1 MRLRHLTSAL
11 VFAALALA
19 AAGPTAHADSF
30 TDTRIAAIEERIEE
44 IQISDE
50 LLRTETD
57 ELAHT
62 RNITTALRNTR
73 AEIHQD
79 GVLIDKLDPAIAAY
93 RVSIAE
99 LEEMRRQLEDAD
111 AITPLDLTKE
121 AAESRAEAALKAALE
136 AGGKRVASKT
146 LGIASWVGD
155 FVEYVGKGII
165 NDMNEDQMGEQVLFE
180 MQKLVQALDRLVELE
195 THRAEMIRTL
205 HRLEELQRQS
215 WANFTELATLRQEL
229 ARLRGLGSGG
239 KKPCKPAA
247 RVTNK
252 TAPAT
257 SKTVPPKTEAE
268 AAAELEVEGGGDNE
282 TCIDLTGVWTF
293 QTSITLWGRI
303 AAQPPLQAEF
313 LRAAEAP
320 TEPRTETAIEAS
332 SDAAADPDVPG
343 YEIFALG
350 TARAADPFLRC
361 SAPGADAALSCERRV
376 QPQTCPADL
385 YVWEPVTLT
394 LSDDQS
400 TLHGS
405 FAQTMT
411 MDVLADPT
419 GCTLVPFD
427 GAGQIDLTFRR
438 AAADQP

>member
-19 AAGPTAHADSF
+19 AAGSPPRADTF
-30 TDTRIAAIEERIEE
+30 TDTRIAVIEERIEE

-73 AEIHQD
+73 ADVHQD
-79 GVLIDKLDPAIAAY
+79 GVLIDKLEPAIAAY

-99 LEEMRRQLEDAD
+99 LEEMHRQLEDAD

-121 AAESRAEAALKAALE
+121 AAEARAEAALKAALE
-136 AGGKRVASKT
+136 AGGMRVASKT
-146 LGIASWVGD
+146 LGIAGWVGD

-165 NDMNEDQMGEQVLFE
+165 NRMNEDQMGEQVLFE

-247 RVTNK
+247 RAADK
-252 TAPAT
+252 AAPAT
-257 SKTVPPKTEAE
+257 SKTTPPKTEAE
-268 AAAELEVEGGGDNE
+268 AAAEDE
-282 TCIDLTGVWTF
+282 TCADLTGVWTY
-293 QTSITLWGRI
+293 QTSITLFGHT
-303 AAQPPLQAEF
+303 AAQPPMKAEF
-313 LRAAEAP
+313 MRASKANGD
-320 TEPRTETAIEAS
+320 TNGETGL
-332 SDAAADPDVPG
+332 PG
-343 YEIFALG
+343 YEVFALG

-361 SAPGADAALSCERRV
+361 DASGADAALSCERRV

-385 YVWEPVTLT
+385 YVWKPVSLT
-394 LSDDQS
+394 LSEDQS

-411 MDVLADPT
+411 MDVAADPT

-427 GAGQIDLTFRR
+427 GAGQIDLTFTRDP
-438 AAADQP
+438 AEQP